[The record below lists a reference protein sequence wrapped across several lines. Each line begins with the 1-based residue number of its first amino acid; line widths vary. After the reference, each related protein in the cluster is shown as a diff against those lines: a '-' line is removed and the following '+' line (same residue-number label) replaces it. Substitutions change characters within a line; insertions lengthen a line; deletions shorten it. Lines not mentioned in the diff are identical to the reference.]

1 MAGLKAFIGYD
12 LGDGETITD
21 MVVLDIDTQK
31 QLVRTDFS
39 DMPMPDSTTPGRA
52 LPTIFARD
60 EGGRILFS
68 NSILT
73 DSDSVRDIHINFKRK
88 PTDLLGELTDEHR
101 RSLLALFES
110 TGNWPDPSLCPE
122 CSSEKMDEFRNSVV
136 TFTDAIF
143 TDGQYVERIMSFA
156 SNCQEIVFCVGHPTK
171 WDELDVAVY
180 KAILGSS
187 ILGRGEYHGKPSSL
201 VMAAESRA
209 AFLYAKNQG
218 KSDELKKG
226 KSALLVDVGSSTIDL
241 TAMTADSRNHQYN
254 SGNNYLGARSIDHMI
269 RDWYLEQ
276 LMADKENQVVYQ
288 ELMAANPSL
297 NQTLTLF
304 CREAK
309 EKVYSF
315 KTGKANIFFGYF
327 RPVQLSREK
336 LDHMLRTVPIADI
349 LKRDLDLPQ
358 ETAEQMGSKSWC
370 DLFRAFMQEQKAQM
384 EQEGISIGRVILTG
398 SASKMPVVP
407 EIVKEV
413 FSDIPESALFFDMD
427 PSRTISKGLA
437 LVGPSNDKSVSFQM
451 DVSKVLREDV
461 PRVVKNNVANL
472 AASLSNF
479 LSGKMESMMISHIK
493 AWRNG
498 DFATFNDMNKAIME
512 DCSAWKIQMDYGE
525 EYSGIVRK
533 WCTDVIGKD
542 IAVSL
547 KGICEKNG
555 VSNFS
560 VEDLNIAGT
569 GNALIGK
576 MADIVMSPATKT
588 KMNRVIS
595 QICNR
600 IIVILIVAL
609 CWVPILSWAVLFG
622 GAGVMIWNAF
632 TNNEEG
638 SENKLVEFVKDRN
651 IAVWMRKLVGEA
663 NLESKVKEAKI
674 SESIREA
681 FMENENQEKIVAD
694 IVESLNAQVQSKM
707 DDIKYVI
714 ESR

>member
-21 MVVLDIDTQK
+21 MVVLDIDKQK

-60 EGGRILFS
+60 EEGRILFS

-88 PTDLLGELTDEHR
+88 PTDLMEELSPER
-101 RSLLALFES
+101 RRQIMALSES
-110 TGNWPDPSLCPE
+110 APEWPDASVCPE
-122 CSSEKMDEFRNSVV
+122 CNSEKMDEFRNSVV
-136 TFTDAIF
+136 TFTNAIF
-143 TDGQYVERIMSFA
+143 SDEQYRDRIMSFA
-156 SNCQEIVFCVGHPTK
+156 ANCGEIVFCVGHPTK

-180 KAILGSS
+180 RMILKTS
-187 ILGRGEYHGKPSSL
+187 ILGQGEYSGKPSSL

-209 AFLYAKNQG
+209 AFLYVKNQG
-218 KSDELKKG
+218 KSDELPRG

-254 SGNNYLGARSIDHMI
+254 SGNNYLGARSVDHMI
-269 RDWYLEQ
+269 RDWYLEK
-276 LMADKENQVVYQ
+276 LMADRENQIVYQ
-288 ELMAANPSL
+288 ELTAANPTL

-315 KTGKANIFFGYF
+315 KAGKANIFFGYF
-327 RPVQLSREK
+327 RPVQLSRDE
-336 LDHMLRTVPIADI
+336 LDDMLRTVPIAGI
-349 LKRDLDLPQ
+349 LQKNLDLPR
-358 ETAEQMGSKSWC
+358 ETADQMGQKSWC
-370 DLFRAFMQEQKAQM
+370 DLFREFMQEQRARM
-384 EQEGISIGRVILTG
+384 EEQGISIGRVILTG

-407 EIVKEV
+407 EAVREV
-413 FSDIPESALFFDMD
+413 FADIPESALFFDMD

-451 DVSKVLREDV
+451 DVAKVLNEDV
-461 PRVVKNNVANL
+461 PRVVKNNVGSL
-472 AASLSNF
+472 AVSLSDF
-479 LSGKMESMMISHIK
+479 LSEKMEGMMMKHIR

-498 DFATFNDMNKAIME
+498 DFSTFNDMNKAIME
-512 DCSAWKIQMDYGE
+512 DCSSWKISYDYGE
-525 EYSGIVRK
+525 EYARIVQN
-533 WCTDVIGKD
+533 WCSNVVGKD

-555 VSNFS
+555 VANFS
-560 VEDLNIAGT
+560 VDELNIAGT
-569 GNALIGK
+569 QNSLMDRMG
-576 MADIVMSPATKT
+576 DIVMGPATRT
-588 KMNRVIS
+588 RLNRVIS

-600 IIVILIVAL
+600 IIIILIVAL
-609 CWVPILSWAVLFG
+609 CWVPVLSWAMLFG

-638 SENKLVEFVKDRN
+638 SENKLVEYVKDKN
-651 IAVWMRKLVGEA
+651 IAVWMRKLVGEGS
-663 NLESKVKEAKI
+663 LENKVREAKI
-674 SESIREA
+674 SESIRAA
-681 FMENENQEKIVAD
+681 FLDEGNQKRIVAD
-694 IVESLNAQVQSKM
+694 IVESLNAQVQSKT

>member
-1 MAGLKAFIGYD
+1 M
-12 LGDGETITD
+12 
-21 MVVLDIDTQK
+21 
-31 QLVRTDFS
+31 
-39 DMPMPDSTTPGRA
+39 
-52 LPTIFARD
+52 
-60 EGGRILFS
+60 
-68 NSILT
+68 
-73 DSDSVRDIHINFKRK
+73 
-88 PTDLLGELTDEHR
+88 
-101 RSLLALFES
+101 
-110 TGNWPDPSLCPE
+110 
-122 CSSEKMDEFRNSVV
+122 
-136 TFTDAIF
+136 
-143 TDGQYVERIMSFA
+143 
-156 SNCQEIVFCVGHPTK
+156 
-171 WDELDVAVY
+171 
-180 KAILGSS
+180 
-187 ILGRGEYHGKPSSL
+187 
-201 VMAAESRA
+201 
-209 AFLYAKNQG
+209 
-218 KSDELKKG
+218 
-226 KSALLVDVGSSTIDL
+226 
-241 TAMTADSRNHQYN
+241 
-254 SGNNYLGARSIDHMI
+254 
-269 RDWYLEQ
+269 
-276 LMADKENQVVYQ
+276 
-288 ELMAANPSL
+288 
-297 NQTLTLF
+297 
-304 CREAK
+304 
-309 EKVYSF
+309 
-315 KTGKANIFFGYF
+315 
-327 RPVQLSREK
+327 
-336 LDHMLRTVPIADI
+336 
-349 LKRDLDLPQ
+349 
-358 ETAEQMGSKSWC
+358 
-370 DLFRAFMQEQKAQM
+370 
-384 EQEGISIGRVILTG
+384 
-398 SASKMPVVP
+398 
-407 EIVKEV
+407 
-413 FSDIPESALFFDMD
+413 
-427 PSRTISKGLA
+427 
-437 LVGPSNDKSVSFQM
+437 
-451 DVSKVLREDV
+451 
-461 PRVVKNNVANL
+461 VKNNVANL

-588 KMNRVIS
+588 RMNRVIS